1 MDGYLTDTQ
10 LRTAIT
16 AVGTHRAT
24 AGLPRLRSSPA
35 RAVCMVLG
43 LPPTRKFML
52 KLKTM
57 CPGGRVDFDAV
68 SCRVRVRA
76 AVLSTPTLAMWQ
88 PTVHCGSRGEARFR
102 SIAHGRHRRVVQ
114 RCCRH
119 GREVWSPPRLLRC
132 AVLTLLRVAETA
144 RQSLQI

>member
-35 RAVCMVLG
+35 RAVRIVLG

-52 KLKTM
+52 KLKSV
-57 CPGGRVDFDAV
+57 CPGGRVGPDV
-68 SCRVRVRA
+68 WIRVCRA
-76 AVLSTPTLAMWQ
+76 ALPRAVTT
-88 PTVHCGSRGEARFR
+88 G
-102 SIAHGRHRRVVQ
+102 
-114 RCCRH
+114 
-119 GREVWSPPRLLRC
+119 SPPALAPSSMRLLI
-132 AVLTLLRVAETA
+132 VA
-144 RQSLQI
+144 

>member
-35 RAVCMVLG
+35 RAVRIVLG

-52 KLKTM
+52 KLKSV

-68 SCRVRVRA
+68 SCSVRVRA
-76 AVLSTPTLAMWQ
+76 AVLSTPTVAMWQ
-88 PTVHCGSRGEARFR
+88 PHSSLRESRR
-102 SIAHGRHRRVVQ
+102 S
-114 RCCRH
+114 
-119 GREVWSPPRLLRC
+119 
-132 AVLTLLRVAETA
+132 
-144 RQSLQI
+144 SLQIHCAWKTSTSCSALLLAWT